1 MATFT
6 RPTDLNDRQAF
17 YELGDKYEKAFV
29 KKMRKKNYDVQIN
42 PDKETNKTA
51 IDLLWDGKLVELKT
65 RRTPFFK
72 SGNYQIDPNHAV
84 TINGKDIDNYAETPT
99 LEVVFW
105 VKWPAQTKYGVTVKA
120 VNGVWFNSG
129 DPAAGTND
137 IMTLT
142 NSSPD
147 PYQVFL
153 GFNSSSAYTADVNF
167 GNGYFG
173 TTAVSSSESD
183 DNGEGSFE
191 YDVPA
196 GFYALCTNNL
206 GSES

>member
-120 VNGVWFNSG
+120 VNGVWFTTV
-129 DPAAGTND
+129 AAMQQMIADGAPEHMYQGRIND
-137 IMTLT
+137 NRANAKFSYIFDLQQMEEL
-142 NSSPD
+142 
-147 PYQVFL
+147 
-153 GFNSSSAYTADVNF
+153 
-167 GNGYFG
+167 
-173 TTAVSSSESD
+173 
-183 DNGEGSFE
+183 
-191 YDVPA
+191 
-196 GFYALCTNNL
+196 
-206 GSES
+206 